1 LHDGRPAEAAELLE
15 EAAAA
20 ERRLGYLFDAAT
32 LELDVAAA
40 LAAAGDSAR
49 AATMRAKA
57 EAFLASIGCV
67 NPL

>member
-1 LHDGRPAEAAELLE
+1 
-15 EAAAA
+15 
-20 ERRLGYLFDAAT
+20 
-32 LELDVAAA
+32 VAAA
-40 LAAAGDSAR
+40 LEAAGDSAR